1 MVCGRVAQ
9 HRPRDYGDWTPADE
23 APTLP
28 FLHRVVA
35 WSGPPPPFVPTTW
48 ALTVE
53 WLRVLAAAQASGK
66 RLKPVPIPAPARRGG
81 RGRPRSGSR

>member
-1 MVCGRVAQ
+1 MVCQRVAQ

-35 WSGPPPPFVPTTW
+35 WQGPPPPFVPCTW
-48 ALTVE
+48 GMTIE
-53 WLRVLAAAQASGK
+53 WLRVLAAAQASGR
-66 RLKPVPIPAPARRGG
+66 RLKPIPGHVVHRGG
-81 RGRPRSGSR
+81 RGRPRSGCR

>member
-1 MVCGRVAQ
+1 MVCGLARHA
-9 HRPRDYGDWTPADE
+9 HRTDCGEWTPADE

-35 WSGPPPPFVPTTW
+35 WSGPPPPFVPCTW
-48 ALTVE
+48 AATVD
-53 WLRVLAAAQASGK
+53 WLRVLAAAQASGR
-66 RLKPVPIPAPARRGG
+66 RLKPIPGHVVARGG